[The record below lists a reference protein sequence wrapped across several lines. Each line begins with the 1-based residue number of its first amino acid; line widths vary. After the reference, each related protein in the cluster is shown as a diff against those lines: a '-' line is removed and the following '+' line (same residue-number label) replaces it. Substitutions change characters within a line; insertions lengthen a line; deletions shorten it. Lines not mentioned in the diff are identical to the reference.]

1 VSRILVTGA
10 TGNVGAPIASR
21 LAGEGHDVRALVRSP
36 ERAAALLP
44 GEVELVH
51 GDVTDA
57 ASVRAAVEGCSL
69 VYHAAG
75 LPEQWLRDPADF
87 TRVNVEGTRNLV
99 EASLQ
104 TGVERFAYTSTIDV
118 FAWTPGQ
125 PFDESTLDPDP
136 RPTHYERSK
145 QAADALVIG
154 ALDRGLPAVFL
165 HPSAVYG
172 PAPTLTP
179 GLNDFLVRLARRKI
193 PMLLPGGMPVV
204 YSEDVAEG
212 HIRAAADAPVGSR
225 YILSTTYHSL
235 EDIAR
240 AVAQHVPRAG
250 VPKIMPSTAARAASV
265 LGEGIAK
272 VTKRPPLIPR
282 GTLHF
287 LESHAVPDATR
298 ARDELGWSP
307 VGFDEGLRRAL
318 DHFGREGWI
327 GDQRISGAAA

>member
-1 VSRILVTGA
+1 VSTVLVTGA
-10 TGNVGAPIASR
+10 TGNVGAPIATR
-21 LAGEGHDVRALVRSP
+21 LAREGNRVRALVRSP
-36 ERAAALLP
+36 DRARALLP
-44 GEVELVH
+44 TEIELVP

-57 ASVRAAVEGCSL
+57 ASVRAAVDGCSI

-87 TRVNVEGTRNLV
+87 TRVNVDGTRNLV
-99 EASLQ
+99 EASLEA
-104 TGVERFAYTSTIDV
+104 GVQRFAYTSTIDV
-118 FAWTPGQ
+118 FAWTPGK
-125 PFDESTLDPDP
+125 PFDESTIDPDP

-145 QAADALVIG
+145 QAADALV
-154 ALDRGLPAVFL
+154 AEAVDRGLPAVFL

-172 PAPTLTP
+172 PAATVTP

-212 HIRAAADAPVGSR
+212 HIRAVADAPVGSR

-240 AVAQHVPRAG
+240 AVAQHVPRAR
-250 VPKIMPSTAARAASV
+250 VPTIMPGAAARPASV
-265 LGEGIAK
+265 LGEWIAK
-272 VTKRPPLIPR
+272 VTRRPPLIPR

-287 LESHAVPDATR
+287 LESHAVPEATR
-298 ARDELGWSP
+298 AMDELGWCP
-307 VGFDEGLRRAL
+307 VGFDDGVKRAL
-318 DHFGREGWI
+318 DHFAREGWI
-327 GDQRISGAAA
+327 ES